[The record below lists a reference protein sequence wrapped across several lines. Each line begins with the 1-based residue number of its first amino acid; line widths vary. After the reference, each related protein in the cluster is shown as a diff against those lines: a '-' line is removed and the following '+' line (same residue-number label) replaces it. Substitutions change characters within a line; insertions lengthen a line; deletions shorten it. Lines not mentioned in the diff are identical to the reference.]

1 LEISRKTVVT
11 RFVLPVLTVVVVIV
25 DVCFAL
31 LLRFAVN
38 EYCLDRVQRTS
49 IVPIT
54 P

>member
-1 LEISRKTVVT
+1 MEISRKTVVT
-11 RFVLPVLTVVVVIV
+11 RFVFPVFVVDVVSV

-31 LLRFAVN
+31 LRFAVK
-38 EYCLDRVQRTS
+38 EYCLARVQSTS